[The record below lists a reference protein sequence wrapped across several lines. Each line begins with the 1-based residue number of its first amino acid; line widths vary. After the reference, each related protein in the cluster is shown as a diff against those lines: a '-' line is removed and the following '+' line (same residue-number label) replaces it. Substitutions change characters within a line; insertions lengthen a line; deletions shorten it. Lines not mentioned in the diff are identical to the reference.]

1 MKLSINEPCNED
13 WNNMKIGMFSRHC
26 EKCEKKVM
34 DFTTK
39 SRTEIISYL
48 LNNTSES
55 VCGRMKTT
63 QLDFHQEDIP
73 IIIEVLKKS
82 KNPHSFLILSLVCLT
97 LISCEPNNKYDQ
109 NNSRNSNDIETTTGE
124 VAIDTSNIEVLGKIN
139 SNYNSKKEINQ
150 SKMKEELLM
159 GDCIIQ
165 PEIEVQ
171 GMIAYQP
178 DIKQQEND
186 STVLKFA
193 EKMPEFNG
201 GINALFDYIQ
211 KNVIYPEYENNN
223 NIEGTVYVRFIV
235 DRNGKIVKQTI
246 LKSVSGSINFDTEAL
261 KVINNMP
268 NWIPGEN
275 NGEKVNVEYNLPI
288 RFKK

>member
-34 DFTTK
+34 DFTTM

-55 VCGRMKTT
+55 ICGRMKTT
-63 QLDFHQEDIP
+63 QLDFHQEDFP

-82 KNPHSFLILSLVCLT
+82 KNPHSFLILSLICLT
-97 LISCEPNNKYDQ
+97 LISCEPNNKNDQ

-235 DRNGKIVKQTI
+235 DRNGKIVKPTI
-246 LKSVSGSINFDTEAL
+246 LKSVSGSINFDTEAI

>member
-1 MKLSINEPCNED
+1 
-13 WNNMKIGMFSRHC
+13 MKIGMFSRHC

-34 DFTTK
+34 DFTTM

-48 LNNTSES
+48 LNNTSKS
-55 VCGRMKTT
+55 VCGRMKNT

-73 IIIEVLKKS
+73 IIIEELKKS

-109 NNSRNSNDIETTTGE
+109 NNSRNSNEIETTKGE
-124 VAIDTSNIEVLGKIN
+124 VAIDTSNIEVLGKIDA
-139 SNYNSKKEINQ
+139 NYNSKEEIKQ

-159 GDCIIQ
+159 GACIIQ

-186 STVLKFA
+186 SIVLKFA

-201 GINALFDYIQ
+201 GINALFDFMQ
-211 KNVIYPEYENNN
+211 KNVTYPEFEKNN

-235 DRNGKIVKQTI
+235 GRNGKIVKPTI

>member
-1 MKLSINEPCNED
+1 
-13 WNNMKIGMFSRHC
+13 MFSRHC

-34 DFTTK
+34 DFTTM

-48 LNNTSES
+48 LNNSSQS
-55 VCGRMKTT
+55 VCGRMKNS
-63 QLDFHQEDIP
+63 QLDFHQEDIL
-73 IIIEVLKKS
+73 IIIEELKKS
-82 KNPHSFLILSLVCLT
+82 KNPYSFLILSLVCLT
-97 LISCEPNNKYDQ
+97 LISCEPNNNYDQ
-109 NNSRNSNDIETTTGE
+109 NNSRNSNDNETTKGE
-124 VAIDTSNIEVLGKIN
+124 IAIDTTNIKVLRKIDSNN
-139 SNYNSKKEINQ
+139 NSKEKIKQ

-171 GMIAYQP
+171 GMIAYQTE
-178 DIKQQEND
+178 IKQQEND
-186 STVLKFA
+186 SIVLKFA
-193 EKMPEFNG
+193 EKMPEYNG

-211 KNVIYPEYENNN
+211 KNVSYPEFEKYN

-235 DRNGKIVKQTI
+235 DRNGKIVNPTI
-246 LKSVSGSINFDTEAL
+246 LKSVSGSINFNAEAL
-261 KVINNMP
+261 NVITKMP